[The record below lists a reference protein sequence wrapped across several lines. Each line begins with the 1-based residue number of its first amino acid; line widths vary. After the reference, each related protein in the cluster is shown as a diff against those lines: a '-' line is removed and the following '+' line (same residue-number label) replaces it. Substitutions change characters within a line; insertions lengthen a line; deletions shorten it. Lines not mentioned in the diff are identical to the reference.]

1 MPFLLSHVVFFPLVI
16 NFILTPFVV
25 LIIIAICQGFAT
37 TILNEN
43 DSHLAAPIL
52 PYSWENVK
60 RFSKIN
66 SCLAW
71 GWSV

>member
-1 MPFLLSHVVFFPLVI
+1 LLLISYL
-16 NFILTPFVV
+16 LLYVV

-66 SCLAW
+66 SCPAW

>member
-1 MPFLLSHVVFFPLVI
+1 ESFSF
-16 NFILTPFVV
+16 
-25 LIIIAICQGFAT
+25 G
-37 TILNEN
+37 
-43 DSHLAAPIL
+43 APIL

-66 SCLAW
+66 SCPAW